1 MIDTVLITAATVRET
16 ECMNKVNA
24 GRFKNKAPLLI
35 SGIGPVSTV
44 YAIMNYLAH
53 NGKPDLLINIGIAG
67 SYTGNL
73 PVGTVVVPVSDMFA
87 DLGVC
92 DGKNFIPLSRAGIKD
107 DDDNYT
113 PTGIFHA
120 DQEIVQK
127 LAAYLSPVK
136 AVTVSTATGS
146 AEIREAI
153 RSEHNPDIE
162 SMEGAAAYY
171 VCNKQGIPCIGI
183 RAISNMVGPRNK
195 SLWDIDLA
203 LEQLEQALVN
213 HFNAIIT

>member
-1 MIDTVLITAATVRET
+1 MINTVLITAATSREM
-16 ECMNKVNA
+16 ECMNKVSA
-24 GRFKNKAPLLI
+24 GRLKEKISMLI

-44 YAIMNYLAH
+44 YAIMNYLAQ
-53 NGKPDLLINIGIAG
+53 NDKPNLLINIGIAG
-67 SYTGNL
+67 SYMGNL
-73 PVGTVVVPVSDMFA
+73 PVGTVVIPVSDRFA

-92 DGKNFIPLSRAGIKD
+92 DGDYFIPLDRAGIKD
-107 DDDNYT
+107 DNDDYT
-113 PTGIFHA
+113 PSGIFNA
-120 DQEIVQK
+120 ERDIVHK
-127 LAAYLSPVK
+127 MTSDLSRVK

-146 AEIREAI
+146 VKVREAI

-183 RAISNMVGPRNK
+183 RSVSNMVGPRNK

-203 LEQLEQALVN
+203 LEHLEQMLVKY
-213 HFNAIIT
+213 FNDIVT